1 MIRIFQL
8 WQRTEAGWRMMPDLF
23 YGVAE
28 RPTAKAKLREYR
40 AKYGEDNV
48 VLRFVQ
54 LPR

>member
-8 WQRTEAGWRMMPDLF
+8 WQRTDAGWRQMPPVF
-23 YGVAE
+23 YGIAE
-28 RPTAKAKLREYR
+28 RPLAREKLREYR
-40 AKYGEDNV
+40 AKYGDDNV